1 MTREHSIHLEKPSL
15 YKIGEIFSF
24 LFFFTMLVLLV
35 IDLFKASP
43 MLFFDVEFWGVFVC
57 GAVSVLLFLSI
68 VTPQRIDISETEI
81 VIKHLPKFYKRLNY
95 EDIVE
100 ITAVKNEPLSL
111 FKMRWY
117 TIYSTKNLYLIAT
130 PYRNYYV
137 NCTENSVKAMEALI
151 RTVEAKQSIEDI

>member
-1 MTREHSIHLEKPSL
+1 MTRENSIDLEKPTL
-15 YKIGEIFSF
+15 YKAGEIIAF
-24 LFFFTMLVLLV
+24 LFCCAMFVIWTVSFKDMSLLFGDAELWGSVVFGVLSV
-35 IDLFKASP
+35 
-43 MLFFDVEFWGVFVC
+43 LFFL
-57 GAVSVLLFLSI
+57 AI
-68 VTPQRIDISETEI
+68 VTPQKIEI
-81 VIKHLPKFYKRLNY
+81 TDKKIIIKHLPKFYKRLNY
-95 EDIVE
+95 ENIVE